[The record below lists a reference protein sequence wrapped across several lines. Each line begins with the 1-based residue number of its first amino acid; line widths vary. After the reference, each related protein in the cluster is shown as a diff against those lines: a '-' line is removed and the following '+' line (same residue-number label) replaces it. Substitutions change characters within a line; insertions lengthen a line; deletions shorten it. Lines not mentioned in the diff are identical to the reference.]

1 MPGPPPQTS
10 TEQRDRVLALVAAG
24 RSYSEVA
31 AEVFD
36 DARLRGR
43 VERIVRRDRQQGGE
57 RLPPLDGL
65 VAELLAKKPEPDE
78 SRLDEADSWLEQLV
92 PLYGAML
99 RRRLVADLPVNGR
112 DILALAQLEWRLENQ
127 RQVKR
132 LNDLTRGLA

>member
-24 RSYSEVA
+24 RSYSDVA
-31 AEVFD
+31 TEVFG

-43 VERIVRRDRQQGGE
+43 VERIVRRERQDGE
-57 RLPPLDGL
+57 RPPRLDVLLAEL
-65 VAELLAKKPEPDE
+65 VAKEPQLLEDLPVD
-78 SRLDEADSWLEQLV
+78 ADSWLEQLV

-99 RRRLVADLPVNGR
+99 RRRLEADLPVNGR
-112 DILALAQLEWRLENQ
+112 EILALAQLEWRLENE
-127 RQVKR
+127 RQVQR